1 MTMVIG
7 VKDDE
12 NKFDMMVSET
22 INIALDMCL
31 ILIFVNMPSIDCHDL
46 LSLSSYRFATALL
59 MTDHGLQFNWLMKK
73 VAYQGLRLCHHSEK

>member
-31 ILIFVNMPSIDCHDL
+31 KNAHICTIDCHCL
-46 LSLSSYRFATALL
+46 FSLSSYRFATALL

>member
-31 ILIFVNMPSIDCHDL
+31 ILIFVK
-46 LSLSSYRFATALL
+46 FAP
-59 MTDHGLQFNWLMKK
+59 N
-73 VAYQGLRLCHHSEK
+73 